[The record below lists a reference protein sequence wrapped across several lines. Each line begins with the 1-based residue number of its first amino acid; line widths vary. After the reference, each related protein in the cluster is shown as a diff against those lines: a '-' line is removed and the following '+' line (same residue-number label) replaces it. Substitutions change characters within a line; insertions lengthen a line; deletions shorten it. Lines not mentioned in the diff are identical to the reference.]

1 MKKKRITLV
10 LSLVLALMMVIFTGC
25 QEAATTPSTA
35 PSTAPSVAP
44 TEAPSVAPTEAPSTA
59 PTEETIDLSQHEVY
73 TYSADNA
80 FGGTTQSVYKDR
92 SSINKA
98 LPVTAKK
105 DLVIGW
111 AAPSL
116 GNTYFAGIQTGAQE
130 RCDEYGYTLKFT
142 VADNFD
148 AVKQSANIE
157 ALVTAGVDIMV
168 VDPVD
173 TQAQLL
179 DVQRVV
185 DAGIPVIASGVPF
198 DQSAPVITTVVSSN
212 YEGGYVTGQ
221 YCANYY
227 KDPIKVG
234 MIMGTIGHPVSNS
247 RLNGFLAGWIY
258 TKQQTA
264 GTAKPYREDA
274 MLEGYNAYKDLVAN
288 GKLDL
293 SADYG
298 MNIVGCGQGL
308 WDETAGMTAAEDMLT
323 ANPDISL
330 IFAENDHMGTG
341 TAKVLAQEGLTDKIK
356 IACAADGDKYGLENV
371 RDGVLMTTGYNN
383 SVCISHR
390 VIDLCKMIFEEGY
403 DANNMP
409 IVTPLPMDGAVTIDN
424 YAQYYDPDSD
434 YAKEIDVPF
443 YTIDELNAANK

>member
-10 LSLVLALMMVIFTGC
+10 LSLVLALTLAIFTGC

-35 PSTAPSVAP
+35 PSTEPSVAASTAPSEAPSEAASVAP
-44 TEAPSVAPTEAPSTA
+44 TE
-59 PTEETIDLSQHEVY
+59 ETVDLSKHEVY
-73 TYSADNA
+73 QYSSDNA
-80 FGGTTQSVYKDR
+80 FGGTSMSVYQDR
-92 SSINKA
+92 SSIKKA
-98 LPVTAKK
+98 LPVTPKK

-116 GNTYFAGIQTGAQE
+116 GNTYFAGIQIGAQE
-130 RCDEYGYTLKFT
+130 QCDKYGYELKFT

-148 AVKQSANIE
+148 AVKQSANIDT
-157 ALVTAGVDIMV
+157 LLTAGVDVLV

-179 DVQRVV
+179 DVQRAV
-185 DAGIPVIASGVPF
+185 DQGVPVIASGVPF

-221 YCANYY
+221 YCAQYY
-227 KDPIKVG
+227 KDPIKAG
-234 MIMGTIGHPVSNS
+234 MLMGAIGHPVSNS

-258 TKQQTA
+258 EKQTLA

-274 MLEGYNAYKDLVAN
+274 MLEGYNAYKEIVSSSKVDLTEKYGLNVVAT
-288 GKLDL
+288 
-293 SADYG
+293 
-298 MNIVGCGQGL
+298 GQGN
-308 WDETAGMTAAEDMLT
+308 WDETQGMTAAEDMLT

-341 TAKVLAQEGLTDKIK
+341 AAKVLKQESLTDKIK
-356 IACAADGDKYGLENV
+356 IACAADGDKFGLENV
-371 RDGVLMTTGYNN
+371 RDGVIMTTGYNN
-383 SVCISHR
+383 PITIAHR
-390 VIDLCKMIFEEGY
+390 VIDLCNMMFEQGY

-409 IVTPLPMDGAVTIDN
+409 IVTPLPMDGAVTLDN
-424 YAQYYDPDSD
+424 YTNYYDPNSD
-434 YAKEIDVPF
+434 YAKIIDVPF
-443 YTIDELNAANK
+443 KTIDELNAGK